1 MATRNVT
8 IQRIY
13 VSHHSKN
20 CYAALQG
27 VGWRKVAT
35 TTTDGTSNIHTAL
48 VAARSHGIVA
58 TVITNAADDQIV
70 SVYV

>member
-13 VSHHSKN
+13 VSHHSRN

-27 VGWRKVAT
+27 VGWRKVST
-35 TTTDGTSNIHTAL
+35 STVDGTSNVHIAL
-48 VAARSHGIVA
+48 VAARTHGIAA